1 MKKIKFEEIIKSAWH
16 LAIKS
21 RLLWF
26 FGIFTSGGMM
36 MSFQTDNWDIN
47 NLNFAELMKKFL
59 EAIKEPIFLW
69 TLIFAWLLF
78 IVAIIISRVAR
89 ASMLHG
95 IDEKNKAGET
105 GSFKQL
111 FKFGWSKLLKV
122 ILLELIYFVPAVVI
136 GSLLALCL
144 VYLPTKTQ
152 GLVITI
158 ALIALFVCY
167 LVISF
172 FRAYAYCYLVL
183 ANERPWTAIKSG
195 WKLLMNNFGELITAG
210 VLKMALLI
218 AAGLVTLIVLIV
230 ATLPLLLVGV
240 LILIF
245 VGQTGLYILIG
256 LGLFILLIVFMI
268 VRGFL
273 NTFSY
278 AYNVF
283 VYRQL
288 TDK

>member
-1 MKKIKFEEIIKSAWH
+1 
-16 LAIKS
+16 
-21 RLLWF
+21 
-26 FGIFTSGGMM
+26 M
-36 MSFQTDNWDIN
+36 MSFRTDAWDAQS
-47 NLNFAELMKKFL
+47 LNFSEMMKRFL

-69 TLIFAWLLF
+69 TLIFAGLLF
-78 IVAIIISRVAR
+78 VVVIIISCVAR
-89 ASMLHG
+89 VSMLHG
-95 IDEKNKAGET
+95 IDEKNKSGET

-111 FKFGWSKLLKV
+111 FKSGWSKSLKV
-122 ILLELIYFVPAVVI
+122 ILLELIYLVPSIVI
-136 GSLLALCL
+136 GAFLVLCL
-144 VYLPTKTQ
+144 VYLPTKTL
-152 GLVITI
+152 GLGIAI
-158 ALIALFVCY
+158 ALILFFVY
-167 LVISF
+167 SLVISF
-172 FRAYAYCYLVL
+172 FRAYSYCFLVFE
-183 ANERPWTAIKSG
+183 NNQPWTAVKSG
-195 WKLLMNNFGELITAG
+195 WKLLMNNFGELITAC

-273 NTFSY
+273 NTFFY

-288 TDK
+288 TGK